1 MRNLLCKLAL
11 AAALLAA
18 GPFSAMASNGIG
30 FSRSHGVIGRAGAG
44 TPANFDAGFGY
55 QFCPHFGLTAGVMG
69 FSGLTSMAG
78 VLDARSHI
86 LDQPFT
92 PFVDIKLGYGVLGK
106 DIDNA
111 NCYGIVFAPTA
122 GLSWRRFDLGVG
134 ATYDAFN
141 QLLPFVNL
149 SYNIRL

>member
-1 MRNLLCKLAL
+1 
-11 AAALLAA
+11 
-18 GPFSAMASNGIG
+18 
-30 FSRSHGVIGRAGAG
+30 
-44 TPANFDAGFGY
+44 
-55 QFCPHFGLTAGVMG
+55 MG

-122 GLSWRRFDLGVG
+122 GLSWRRFDLGAG
-134 ATYDAFN
+134 IIYD
-141 QLLPFVNL
+141 PFHKTCFMANL
-149 SYNIRL
+149 SWTFNFQRH